1 MSSIEVVVVEEEE
14 QGRES
19 VLMAETGLPA
29 NLS

>member
-14 QGRES
+14 RERES